1 MLDENANLSESLT
14 FDLAIVGGG
23 IVGATLASILKTTG
37 LKIALIE
44 ALSPEQALF
53 KPQAYAL
60 SLLSSRILK
69 GIGIWS
75 EILPKI
81 GKFAHIRLSDAD
93 YAGIVP
99 FAKTDLQTEDLGYVG
114 EHQVILAA
122 LQDNLPTSSHLQ
134 WIRPAEVVAVDYQS
148 EQAVLTIKQN
158 QTESKIQAK
167 LVIGADGAKSRLR
180 SLAGI
185 QTKGWKYW
193 QSCVA
198 FTIRHQA
205 PRNDIAFER
214 FWYSGPMGVLPL
226 PDNRCQIVWTLPDA
240 QAQALTATDE
250 ADFLQQLQTRLA
262 GSLGPISLV
271 SPRRLFP
278 VQLMQSDRYIQPR
291 LALVGDAAHCCHPV
305 GGQGLNM
312 GIRDAAALAEV
323 IQTAFEQ
330 GEDFGSLGVLKRYER
345 WRKPENLIILG
356 FTDLLD
362 RLFSNDWLLIVLIRR
377 LGLGIL
383 AQFAPVKILALKLMT
398 GLLGRQPRLA
408 QPYTKFLNT

>member
-44 ALSPEQALF
+44 SLPPEQALF

-60 SLLSSRILK
+60 SLFSSRIFK

-75 EILPKI
+75 QILPKI

-114 EHQVILAA
+114 EHQIILAA
-122 LQDNLPTSSHLQ
+122 LQDNLPPSSHLQ
-134 WIRPAEVVAVDYQS
+134 WIRPAEVIAVDYQP
-148 EQAVLTIKQN
+148 EQVVLTIKQN

-198 FTIRHQA
+198 FTIHHQA

-226 PDNRCQIVWTLPDA
+226 PDNRCQIVWTLPHA